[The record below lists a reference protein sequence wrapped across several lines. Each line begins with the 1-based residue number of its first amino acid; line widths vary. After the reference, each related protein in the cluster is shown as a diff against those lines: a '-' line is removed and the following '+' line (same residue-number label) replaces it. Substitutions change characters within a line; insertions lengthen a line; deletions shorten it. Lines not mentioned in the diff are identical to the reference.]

1 MKTNILAALILLAT
15 ASTALAN
22 GSRLPSQDALAVA
35 RGYAYTATA
44 DDPSA
49 IYYNPAG
56 LGPQSGDVEAGVSFI
71 TPSSSYTGPG
81 GSASTKDETFTLP
94 YLYATEPVDPVK
106 GLVLGVGV
114 YAPFGLSTQWPSDGP
129 FRTIATSNTLTFIRT
144 AFSVGYDFH
153 NGLMIGASIQD
164 NSLKADLNRGLGYL
178 PGDNFNYT
186 GRDNNAWSYNVGVI
200 WRPSEQHSFG
210 FTYQSRTTFNL
221 DGSVTLSPPVGITAP
236 GTLQWVFPD
245 NFALGYSYRPNH
257 DWNFELG
264 YDRTDWSVLK
274 TITLMSQATG
284 PVPIVFNWKDSAY
297 YGAGVTRYNG
307 DWHYSAGV
315 NYSAN
320 SVNDSTWSPSVP
332 DYGKW
337 LWNAG
342 IGFKVDSWDLET
354 ALQWS
359 PSTSR
364 TVTGS
369 PPSALGQTADG
380 TYTSKLWGLVLQAS
394 YRW

>member
-1 MKTNILAALILLAT
+1 MKIQAILLLLT
-15 ASTALAN
+15 TSSVALAD

-56 LGPQSGDVEAGVSFI
+56 LGQQLSGDVEAGASFI
-71 TPSSSYTGPG
+71 SPSSSYSGPAG
-81 GSASTKDETFTLP
+81 TASTKSQTFTLP
-94 YLYATEPVDPVK
+94 YFYAAEPVAPVS
-106 GLVLGVGV
+106 GLVVGVGL
-114 YAPFGLSTQWPSDGP
+114 YAPFGLSTEWPADGP

-164 NSLKADLNRGLGYL
+164 NSLKADLNRGLGYV
-178 PGDNFNYT
+178 PGDYLNYT
-186 GRDNNAWSYNVGVI
+186 GRDDNAWSYNVGVI
-200 WRPSEQHSFG
+200 WRPSPEHSFG
-210 FTYQSRTTFNL
+210 FTYQSRTTFDL
-221 DGSVTLSPPVGITAP
+221 SGTVTLSPPVGVTAP
-236 GTLQWVFPD
+236 GSLGWVFPD
-245 NFALGYSYRPNH
+245 NFALGYSYRPTP
-257 DWNFELG
+257 DWNFEIG
-264 YDRTDWSVLK
+264 YDQTEWSVLK
-274 TITLMSQATG
+274 TLTLNSAATG
-284 PVPIVFNWKDSAY
+284 PLPLVFDWKDSAY
-297 YGAGVTRYNG
+297 YGAGLTRYFG
-307 DWHYSAGV
+307 SWHFSGGV

-320 SVNDSTWSPSVP
+320 SVNDSTWTPSVD

-337 LWNAG
+337 LLNG
-342 IGFKVDSWDLET
+342 GVGYKVDGWDLET

-359 PSTSR
+359 PTTSR

-369 PPSALGQTADG
+369 PLSAAGQTADG
-380 TYTSKLWGLVLQAS
+380 TYTNKLWGLMLQAA